1 MEKIMKFNTDVVARL
16 FAAFCLAYP
25 PLAAYTIPTS
35 VSGRIHVGLGEFAS
49 IILFAVMFGISLLII
64 SDVFLNSMAEIP
76 KWKWVSKIRDTLY
89 MIAAFCT
96 IIVPFTASQFSEV
109 DIAICFLYLTI
120 FSVFASLSWC
130 DSSAK
135 KDSIPQRGKS

>member
-35 VSGRIHVGLGEFAS
+35 VSGRMHIGLGEFTS
-49 IILFAVMFGISLLII
+49 IVLFSIMFGISLLII
-64 SDVFLNSMAEIP
+64 ADVFLNSLADAP
-76 KWKWVSKIRDTLY
+76 RWKWVTTVRDRLY

-109 DIAICFLYLTI
+109 DIAICFLYLVI

-130 DSSAK
+130 DSYAK
-135 KDSIPQRGKS
+135 KNTVSHRRKS

>member
-1 MEKIMKFNTDVVARL
+1 MKFNTDVVARL

-35 VSGRIHVGLGEFAS
+35 VSGRMHIGLGEFTS
-49 IILFAVMFGISLLII
+49 IVLFAVMFGISLLII
-64 SDVFLNSMAEIP
+64 ADVFLNSLADSP
-76 KWKWVSKIRDTLY
+76 RWKWVTTIRDTLY

-109 DIAICFLYLTI
+109 DIAICFLYLVI

-130 DSSAK
+130 DSYAK
-135 KDSIPQRGKS
+135 KNTVSRRRKS

>member
-1 MEKIMKFNTDVVARL
+1 MKYNTDVVARL

-35 VSGRIHVGLGEFAS
+35 VSGRIHIGLGEFAS
-49 IILFAVMFGISLLII
+49 IVLFAVMFGISLLII
-64 SDVFLNSMAEIP
+64 ADVFFNSLAETP
-76 KWKWVSKIRDTLY
+76 KWKWVSEVRDTLY

-109 DIAICFLYLTI
+109 DIAICFLYLVI

-130 DSSAK
+130 DSYAK
-135 KDSIPQRGKS
+135 KDTVPERRKS

>member
-1 MEKIMKFNTDVVARL
+1 MEKIIKFNTDVVARL

-35 VSGRIHVGLGEFAS
+35 VSGRIHIGLGEFTS
-49 IILFAVMFGISLLII
+49 ITLFSVMFSISLLII
-64 SDVFLNSMAEIP
+64 ADVVLNSLSDRP
-76 KWKWVSKIRDTLY
+76 RWKWVTKIRDTLY
-89 MIAAFCT
+89 MVAAFCT

-109 DIAICFLYLTI
+109 DIAICFLYLVI